1 MSDGQTSEI
10 LEKTRNVAAQVISAK
25 GATTHAPGNAMAT
38 IAEAII
44 RDKKSVIPVS
54 TFLDGEYGAHNLCI
68 GVPAVIGSNGL
79 DKIIELR
86 LNDYEKKYL
95 IRGP

>member
-1 MSDGQTSEI
+1 
-10 LEKTRNVAAQVISAK
+10 VAAQVISAK
-25 GATTHAPGNAMAT
+25 GATTHAPGNAIAT

-54 TFLDGEYGAHNLCI
+54 TLLEGEYGAHNLCI

-86 LNDYEKKYL
+86 LNDYEKKIFNKGVL
-95 IRGP
+95 DVKEAIESIGLN